1 VKRQVRD
8 AAEALLRA
16 VVDEAVSELKRPVT
30 KAVRKTAREIDRIVR
45 RFNGG
50 LPVLKAAADVFEF
63 SKRAGYEKLVK
74 EHAAQFYEG
83 AKQELGL
90 RAVEVVR
97 KLARPK
103 RKKR

>member
-1 VKRQVRD
+1 MKRQVRD

-30 KAVRKTAREIDRIVR
+30 KAVRTTAREIDRIVR

-50 LPVLKAAADVFEF
+50 LPVLKAAADVIEF
-63 SKRAGYEKLVK
+63 SNCVGYEKLVK

-90 RAVEVVR
+90 HAVEVVR

-103 RKKR
+103 RKRR